1 MVEYVQLLDV
11 EGVERWLQVFREDI
25 AGIELGRDSPNPTSP
40 IHVVLS
46 DGMMFDVNGAGDV

>member
-11 EGVERWLQVFREDI
+11 EDVERWLQIFREDI

-46 DGMMFDVNGAGDV
+46 DGMMLDVNGSGDI

>member
-1 MVEYVQLLDV
+1 MVEYVQFLDV
-11 EGVERWLQVFREDI
+11 EDVERWLQIFREDI

-46 DGMMFDVNGAGDV
+46 DGMMLDVNGS